1 MPEVDICRLRH
12 VLLLTALDGVEEKV
26 RGLADGADDYWT
38 KPFALAELVARLEA
52 LSRAPVWAGGFAA
65 DCRPAGN

>member
-1 MPEVDICRLRH
+1 MCRLRQ

-26 RGLADGADDYWT
+26 RGLADGAADYLT

-52 LSRAPVWAGGFAA
+52 LSRAPSGAVALPRTNRRAA
-65 DCRPAGN
+65 EFGI